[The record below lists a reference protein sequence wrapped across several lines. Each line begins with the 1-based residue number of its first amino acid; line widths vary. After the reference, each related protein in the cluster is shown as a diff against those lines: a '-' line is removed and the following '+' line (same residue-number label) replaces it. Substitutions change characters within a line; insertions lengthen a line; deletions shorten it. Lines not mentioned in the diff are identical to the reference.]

1 MAKTRIAYF
10 CQSCGFES
18 AKWLGKCPSCQQW
31 NTFVEEIIDKGNSAA
46 SVPTWKVTSNT
57 QQRANKPVEVAD
69 ITFTEEH
76 RMQTPD
82 KEFNR
87 VLGGGIVAG
96 SLVLIG
102 GEPGIGKSTLMLQLA
117 LNMPNLK
124 VLYVSG
130 EESERQIKM
139 RAERLVPEAVNPQSK
154 NLSSKLETLNH
165 KSGALNSNSEIEH
178 PKSEINKGCFILTE
192 TSTQNIFK
200 QIEALEP
207 DLVVIDSIQTL
218 HSSHIESTPG
228 SVSQVREC
236 TAEMLRFA
244 KETSTPVFLIGH
256 ITKDGMIAGP
266 KILEHMVDTVLQ
278 FEGDRHHVY
287 RILRTVKNR
296 FGSASEL
303 GIYEM
308 LGEGLREVSN
318 PSEILLSQR
327 DEPLSGITISAT
339 LEGMRPMLIETQ
351 ALVSTSA
358 YGTPQRTA
366 TGFDTKRMSMLLA
379 VLEKRC
385 GFRLGAK
392 DVFLNITGGIRVEDP
407 AIDLGLAAA
416 IISSHEDIPIPFKT
430 CFAGEIGLSGEIRAV
445 NRVEQRIAEAQKLGF
460 NQIFISKY
468 NLPSGGQDKK
478 RMDLSRYDIE
488 VKIVSSIEE
497 VFGLL
502 FG

>member
-1 MAKTRIAYF
+1 LAKTKVAYF
-10 CQSCGFES
+10 CQSCGYES
-18 AKWLGKCPSCQQW
+18 PKWLGKCPSCAQW
-31 NTFVEEIIDKGNSAA
+31 NTFVEEIIEKANIAIPD
-46 SVPTWKVTSNT
+46 WKATTSTST
-57 QQRANKPVEVAD
+57 QRSNKPVPVSE
-69 ITFTEEH
+69 ITFDEEH
-76 RMQTPD
+76 RLLTPD

-124 VLYVSG
+124 VLYISG
-130 EESERQIKM
+130 EESDRQIKM
-139 RAERLVPEAVNPQSK
+139 RAERLTSVEAGGRKAEV
-154 NLSSKLETLNH
+154 
-165 KSGALNSNSEIEH
+165 GMSNSEV
-178 PKSEINKGCFILTE
+178 NKGCYILTE

-200 QIEALEP
+200 QIEQLQP
-207 DLVVIDSIQTL
+207 DLVVVDSIQTL
-218 HSSHIESTPG
+218 YSSHIESTPG

-236 TAEMLRFA
+236 TAELLRFA
-244 KETSTPVFLIGH
+244 KESSTPVFLIGH

-287 RILRTVKNR
+287 RILRAVKNR

-327 DEPLSGITISAT
+327 EEALSGITISAT

-366 TGFDTKRMSMLLA
+366 TGFDTKRMNMLLA

-385 GFRLGAK
+385 GFRLGTK

-460 NQIFISKY
+460 EQIFISKY
-468 NLPSGGQDKK
+468 NLPSGGNDKK
-478 RMDLSRYDIE
+478 RIDLSRYSIE
-488 VKIVSSIEE
+488 VKAVSRIEE
-497 VFGLL
+497 VFTLL

>member
-1 MAKTRIAYF
+1 MAKSKVAYF

-18 AKWLGKCPSCQQW
+18 PKWLGKCPSCQQW
-31 NTFVEEIIDKGNSAA
+31 NTFVEELIEKGNAV
-46 SVPTWKVTSNT
+46 VPTWKSNST
-57 QQRANKPVEVAD
+57 TTQRANKPVQVSE
-69 ITFTEEH
+69 ITFDQEQ
-76 RMQTPD
+76 RLLTPD

-117 LNMPNLK
+117 LNIPEMK

-139 RAERLVPEAVNPQSK
+139 RAERLTEADSGSRDPTRPQIGK
-154 NLSSKLETLNH
+154 D
-165 KSGALNSNSEIEH
+165 
-178 PKSEINKGCFILTE
+178 CFILTE

-200 QIEALEP
+200 QIEQLQP

-218 HSSHIESTPG
+218 YSAHIESTPG

-236 TAEMLRFA
+236 TAELLRFA
-244 KETSTPVFLIGH
+244 KESSTPVFLIGH

-287 RILRTVKNR
+287 RILRAVKNR

-308 LGEGLREVSN
+308 QGDGLRQVSN

-327 DEPLSGITISAT
+327 EEPLSGITISAT
-339 LEGMRPMLIETQ
+339 LEGLRPMLIETQ

-358 YGTPQRTA
+358 YGTPQRSA
-366 TGFDTKRMSMLLA
+366 TGFDTRRMNMLLA

-385 GFRLGAK
+385 GFKLGAK

-416 IISSHEDIPIPFKT
+416 IISSHEDMPIPFKT
-430 CFAGEIGLSGEIRAV
+430 CFAGELGLSGEVRAV
-445 NRVEQRIAEAQKLGF
+445 NRIEQRIAEAQKLGF
-460 NQIFISKY
+460 EQIFISKY
-468 NLPSGGQDKK
+468 NLSSGGQDKK
-478 RMDLSRYDIE
+478 RIDLSRYKIE
-488 VKIVSSIEE
+488 VKTVGNIEE